1 MSVLSAEV
9 SMKLVTRCMAAF
21 ALMFVA
27 ASARSAECEI
37 KESTKQLD
45 AVEVGFCESD
55 AVFVGVSEGA
65 IETVGGLTDAA
76 GKEKHFRM
84 QRSTL
89 RIVESYKGKL
99 LERAVLIANLYDKQG
114 AFVFSYGKKYL
125 VFAKKLSGD
134 NEYAGA
140 SAACSVQPTLLI
152 EQAEQAVLRLQ
163 QHRSG
168 AKPIDCANIS
178 SKR

>member
-1 MSVLSAEV
+1 
-9 SMKLVTRCMAAF
+9 MKLTNRCMVAA
-21 ALMFVA
+21 ALMCLA
-27 ASARSAECEI
+27 ASAVSAECEI
-37 KESTKQLD
+37 NEATKQLD

-65 IETVGGLTDAA
+65 IETIGGLTGEN

-89 RIVESYKGKL
+89 RIVESYKGELQEK
-99 LERAVLIANLYDKQG
+99 AMLIANLYDKQG

-140 SAACSVQPTLLI
+140 SAACSVQPTIHI
-152 EQAEQAVLRLQ
+152 EDADKVLQ
-163 QHRSG
+163 QLAQHKQG
-168 AKPIDCANIS
+168 HLKIDCARIRS
-178 SKR
+178 RQ

>member
-1 MSVLSAEV
+1 
-9 SMKLVTRCMAAF
+9 MAAT
-21 ALMFVA
+21 ALTWFA
-27 ASARSAECEI
+27 ASAMSAECEI
-37 KESTKQLD
+37 KEAAKQLD

-65 IETVGGLTDAA
+65 IETMGGLTGET
-76 GKEKHFRM
+76 GKEKHFRT

-89 RIVESYKGKL
+89 RIVEVYKGDLPEK
-99 LERAVLIANLYDKQG
+99 ATLIANLYDKQG

-152 EQAEQAVLRLQ
+152 EQAEQALQRLQ

-178 SKR
+178 AKQ

>member
-1 MSVLSAEV
+1 M
-9 SMKLVTRCMAAF
+9 TAA
-21 ALMFVA
+21 ALMCVA
-27 ASARSAECEI
+27 ASAVSAECEI
-37 KESTKQLD
+37 KEATKQLD
-45 AVEVGFCESD
+45 ATEVGFCESD
-55 AVFVGVSEGA
+55 AIFVGVSEGA
-65 IETVGGLTDAA
+65 IETIGGLTDEA
-76 GKEKHFRM
+76 GKEKHFRT

-89 RIVESYKGKL
+89 RIVEGYKGKL
-99 LERAVLIANLYDKQG
+99 PEKTTMVANLYDKHG

-140 SAACSVQPTLLI
+140 SAACSVQPTLLV
-152 EQAEQAVLRLQ
+152 EQAEQALLRLQ

-178 SKR
+178 AKR